1 MNDAALDRVRA
12 RESATATVTLPI
24 SGMSCASCVGRV
36 ERALRSEPGVDDAS
50 VNLASESASVSFDP
64 AFTGPA
70 RLSAAVSRAGYGVR
84 EGEIELAVRGMTCAS
99 CVGRV
104 EKALRQVP
112 GVTDVAVNLA
122 SERARIRFA
131 GGTAPLAA
139 LLDAVQR
146 AGYDAEAAHRDGRA
160 EPETDRRARRE
171 RTRFLVAAVL
181 TLPLVAEMLGH
192 WGVLDFH
199 LPPLL
204 ALALAT
210 PVQFWVGA
218 PFYVA
223 ALKALRAGAGNMDL
237 LVALGTTAAYTD
249 SAARALGDPGGMLP
263 LYFEASAVV
272 ITLVVLGR
280 WLEARA
286 KSSAAAAIRALAAL
300 APATARVERG
310 GVETEVPIDSVAVGD
325 IVVVR
330 PGERLPVDGEVVSG
344 ESEVD
349 ESLLTG
355 ESRPVAKK
363 PGSTLVAASMNGA
376 GALRFRATAVGAGTT
391 LARIVAL
398 VERAQASKAPVQR
411 LVDRV
416 SAIFVPVVVAVAV
429 LAFAGW
435 WFVTGDA
442 DAALRAAV
450 AVLVIAC
457 PCALGLATPTAI
469 LVGTGAAAQA
479 GILIRDAE
487 ALERAHALTT
497 VVFDKTG
504 TLTAGKPAI
513 TEIVTA
519 PRGGGTADDLLAL
532 AASAQGGSEHPLAR
546 AVIAEAK
553 SRWLSMP
560 PASVFEARPGR
571 GIVATVGGRAVL
583 VGNRRLMEE
592 SNITVPAALAERALE
607 FEARGDN
614 VMSVAAD
621 GKLLGLIASG
631 DTLKP
636 TSRAAVE
643 ALKARGLEVILM
655 SGDNPGAVA
664 RVATALGIEH
674 ALAGV
679 LPEGKLAEIARLQG
693 EGRVVAMVG
702 DGVNDAPAL
711 SAADVGIAMGTGT
724 DVAMASASI
733 TLMRGDPRLVA
744 AAIDISR
751 RTVSRIRQNLFWA
764 FVYNVAGIPLAAL
777 GLLSPVFAGAAMAF
791 SSVSVVANSLRLKRW
806 KGESA

>member
-1 MNDAALDRVRA
+1 MTDAVLDRVRA
-12 RESATATVTLPI
+12 PEGAPATVTLPI
-24 SGMSCASCVGRV
+24 GGMSCASCVSRI
-36 ERALRSEPGVDDAS
+36 ERALKAEPGVNDATVS
-50 VNLASESASVSFDP
+50 LASENARVTFDP

-70 RLSAAVSRAGYGVR
+70 RLSAAVARAGYSVP

-112 GVTDVAVNLA
+112 GVTDATVNLA
-122 SERARIRFA
+122 SERAHVRFA
-131 GGTAPLAA
+131 GGAAPLAT
-139 LLDAVQR
+139 LLEAVQR
-146 AGYDAEAAHRDGRA
+146 AGYDAEAAHRDDRA
-160 EPETDRRARRE
+160 EPEIDQRARRD
-171 RTRFLVAAVL
+171 RRRFLIAAVL
-181 TLPLVAEMLGH
+181 TLPLVGEMLSH

-223 ALKALRAGAGNMDL
+223 ALKALRAGTGNMDL
-237 LVALGTTAAYTD
+237 LVALGTTAAYTN
-249 SAARALGDPGGMLP
+249 SAARALGDPWGMPP

-286 KSSAAAAIRALAAL
+286 KSSATAAIRALAAL
-300 APATARVERG
+300 APATARVERHG
-310 GVETEVPIDSVAVGD
+310 AETEVAIDSVALGD

-355 ESRPVAKK
+355 ESRPVLKK
-363 PGSTLVAASMNGA
+363 PGSPLVAASMNGA

-416 SAIFVPVVVAVAV
+416 SAIFVPIV
-429 LAFAGW
+429 LAIAVVTFAGW
-435 WFVTGDA
+435 WFLTGDGA
-442 DAALRAAV
+442 AALTAAV

-469 LVGTGAAAQA
+469 MVGTGAAARA

-504 TLTAGKPAI
+504 TLTEGRLAI
-513 TEIVTA
+513 TDIVTA
-519 PRGGGTADDLLAL
+519 PRGGTVNDLLAL
-532 AASAQGGSEHPLAR
+532 AASAQSHSEHPLAR
-546 AVIAEAK
+546 AVIAETK

-560 PASVFEARPGR
+560 PASAFTARPGR
-571 GIVATVGGRAVL
+571 GIVATVNGRAVL
-583 VGNRRLMEE
+583 AGNRRLMDE
-592 SNITVPAALAERALE
+592 SGVTVPAALAERALE

-614 VMSVAAD
+614 VMYVAAD
-621 GKLLGLIASG
+621 GRLLGLIASG

-636 TSRAAVE
+636 TAREAVE
-643 ALKARGLEVILM
+643 ALKARGLEVILL
-655 SGDNPGAVA
+655 SGDNQGAVSH
-664 RVATALGIEH
+664 VAAAVGIER

-679 LPEGKLAEIARLQG
+679 LPEDKLAEIARLQG

-711 SAADVGIAMGTGT
+711 SAADVGVAMGTGT
-724 DVAMASASI
+724 DVAMASASV
-733 TLMRGDPRLVA
+733 TLMRGDPLLVA